1 MTLDEQIIACA
12 IDNGYD
18 GSVPD
23 TLSLDSNAFSPHR
36 PHRKVNKWCIYYV
49 TGDKDN
55 PDGIFVWTVTD
66 KKLKQW
72 QRDYKLKQIGL

>member
-18 GSVPD
+18 G
-23 TLSLDSNAFSPHR
+23 NAFSPHR

>member
-18 GSVPD
+18 GN
-23 TLSLDSNAFSPHR
+23 LFSPHR
-36 PHRKVNKWCIYYV
+36 PHRKSNKWCIYYV

>member
-18 GSVPD
+18 GNV
-23 TLSLDSNAFSPHR
+23 FSPHR
-36 PHRKVNKWCIYYV
+36 KGNKWSIYYV

-72 QRDYKLKQIGL
+72 QRDYKLKQIGV